1 MSNLA
6 ADLDVSEMTIRRD
19 LDSLA
24 EQGRVRRIRGGALAL
39 GPQPFSER
47 FGLQAKAK
55 ERIATKLLSLVP
67 DTGAIGM
74 DASSTLQ
81 RLANALDGARQLTV
95 ATNGIEAFNSL
106 RERAGVTA
114 LLTGG
119 QHDQRTGSLVGPLA
133 VRAARELA
141 LDRLFVS
148 AAGLISYG
156 TAEATLEDAEVKLAL
171 AEMSTEVVVAV
182 DHTKV
187 GRNGPARCLAVD
199 RIDVLVTDLDPGDHR
214 LSAFRDRVSLL

>member
-1 MSNLA
+1 MSIDALDRLERICEEVERGRVKVSNLA

-24 EQGRVRRIRGGALAL
+24 EQGRVRAAYAAARAR
-39 GPQPFSER
+39 PRTQPFSER

-119 QHDQRTGSLVGPLA
+119 QHDQRTGSLVGRIGGAGCPGARARSALRLGRWPDL
-133 VRAARELA
+133 VRHRRS
-141 LDRLFVS
+141 D
-148 AAGLISYG
+148 
-156 TAEATLEDAEVKLAL
+156 
-171 AEMSTEVVVAV
+171 
-182 DHTKV
+182 V
-187 GRNGPARCLAVD
+187 GRRRGQTGL
-199 RIDVLVTDLDPGDHR
+199 G
-214 LSAFRDRVSLL
+214 

>member
-1 MSNLA
+1 
-6 ADLDVSEMTIRRD
+6 MTIRRD

-24 EQGRVRRIRGGALAL
+24 EQGRVRRVRGGALAL

-55 ERIATKLLSLVP
+55 ERIATKLRSLVP

-81 RLANALDGARQLTV
+81 RLAGALDGARQLTV
-95 ATNGIEAFNSL
+95 ATNGIEAFNAL

-119 QHDQRTGSLVGPLA
+119 QHDQRTGSLVGPFA
-133 VRAARELA
+133 ARAARELA

-148 AAGLISYG
+148 AAGLTLYG

-182 DHTKV
+182 DHTKL
-187 GRNGPARCLAVD
+187 GRNGPARCLALD

-214 LSAFRDRVSLL
+214 LSAFRDHVSLL